1 MQRPNN
7 NEAGGWFL
15 RGRAPL
21 KKCHK
26 WYGASAS
33 ERGRSRGFQRAMA
46 EVVSPQNRRASPGR
60 VRHETRALHTYTHTS
75 PLKGHSKMSDE
86 IINACAYD
94 MDKWRGYLDPLPT

>member
-26 WYGASAS
+26 WYGASAG
-33 ERGRSRGFQRAMA
+33 ERGRSRGFERAMA
-46 EVVSPQNRRASPGR
+46 EVVSPQNRRERLKDVVHDVQGVLHVDGLGVHDDGVHDER
-60 VRHETRALHTYTHTS
+60 VR
-75 PLKGHSKMSDE
+75 
-86 IINACAYD
+86 
-94 MDKWRGYLDPLPT
+94 